1 MDSEFTPQGIMP
13 SEGHIL
19 IIIGKGPQK
28 VPLAELQH
36 FYRPANFIYI
46 HISNI
51 FQVNQPNLKYFSAL

>member
-1 MDSEFTPQGIMP
+1 MP